1 MGLSIAEV
9 ARDHRDY
16 ITETLQFYEQQ
27 LLPSSTEDEELVRRA
42 VFSVRN
48 KAIIFERYIPFSET
62 LYSVVQDVRPA
73 EVTID
78 FRRQQLTCS
87 CPQKNSCR
95 HQLGVILALSQYFIS
110 VQDWAG
116 QWRAK
121 KNIQLDTL
129 AAVRSPENWQRMIDE
144 VLLHTIDNK
153 RQVEPILIPSIF
165 ENVRMKLRRHRP
177 FEREWQPLYDLFIE
191 VAMLKRLWEHLI
203 HTNSPMQSDYFLYYL
218 DKVFGL
224 IDNAVSE
231 IQPARRLFATEP
243 FFDAIQHQVRAIAL
257 LERGAPHRRL
267 ALYLGLWENL
277 FTEKKESQKELHFL
291 ESLPSG
297 TSDIDLTALR
307 STFYILQSDDE
318 QLQQTVRA
326 INLANLETFIAIAH
340 FALKKERQQ
349 GAELILKAAL
359 PFLKEYIH
367 QRLTPMRRQQFTRLL
382 DLLYSQIHLQEQ
394 EEFTLFSA
402 YGKYGVQAF
411 STYLLAQQRYQD
423 WVALHQLYPS
433 SIPYL
438 DSCGLKDVV
447 ANEPAVAL
455 PLYHYY
461 AMGEIQQKSR
471 LNYKQAVRIWR
482 AMKSAS
488 KKAGKLDFFEAYLQ
502 EIQQQYKRLRAL
514 QEEIDKSN
522 LIV

>member
-16 ITETLQFYEQQ
+16 ITDTLQFHEQQ
-27 LLPSSTEDEELVRRA
+27 LHPSSTEDEELVRRA

-78 FRRQQLTCS
+78 FRRQQISCS
-87 CPQKNSCR
+87 CPQKTSCR

-121 KNIQLDTL
+121 KTVKLESL
-129 AAVRSPENWQRMIDE
+129 ASARSPENWQRMVDE
-144 VLLHTIDNK
+144 VLLHALDNK
-153 RQVEPILIPSIF
+153 RQIEPILIPSIF
-165 ENVRMKLRRHRP
+165 ENVRQKLRRHRP
-177 FEREWQPLYDLFIE
+177 FEREWQPLFDLFIE
-191 VAMLKRLWEHLI
+191 VAMLKRLWEYLI
-203 HTNSPMQSDYFLYYL
+203 RMNSPMQSDYFLYYL

-224 IDNAVSE
+224 IDHAVSDV
-231 IQPARRLFATEP
+231 QAARRLFATEP
-243 FFDAIQHQVRAIAL
+243 FFDAIQHQIRAL
-257 LERGAPHRRL
+257 VLMENGAPHRRL
-267 ALYLGLWENL
+267 ALYLSLWENL
-277 FTEKKESQKELHFL
+277 FTDKKQIQKELQLL

-297 TSDIDLTALR
+297 TSDIDLMALR
-307 STFYILQSDDE
+307 SAFYILQSDDD
-318 QLQQTVRA
+318 QLQQTVQA
-326 INLANLETFIAIAH
+326 INPANLETFITIAH
-340 FALKKERQQ
+340 FALKKEQQQ

-359 PFLKEYIH
+359 PYLTEYIH
-367 QRLTPMRRQQFTRLL
+367 QHLTPMRRQQFTRLL
-382 DLLYSQIHLQEQ
+382 DLLYSQIHLHEQ
-394 EEFTLFSA
+394 EELTLFSA

-411 STYLLAQQRYQD
+411 SNYLLAQQRYPD

-433 SIPYL
+433 SISYL

-447 ANEPAVAL
+447 SNAPGVTL

-461 AMGEIQQKSR
+461 AMNEIQQKSR
-471 LNYKQAVRIWR
+471 INYKQAVRIWR

-488 KKAGKLDFFEAYLQ
+488 KKAGKLEFFESYMQ
-502 EIQQQYKRLRAL
+502 EIQHQHKRLRAL
-514 QEEIDKSN
+514 QEEIDNSN

>member
-9 ARDHRDY
+9 ARDYRDY
-16 ITETLQFYEQQ
+16 ITETLHFYEQQ
-27 LLPSSTEDEELVRRA
+27 LHPSSTEDEELVRRA

-48 KAIIFERYIPFSET
+48 KAIVYERYIPFSET
-62 LYSVVQDVRPA
+62 LYSVVKDVRPA

-78 FRRQQLTCS
+78 FRRQQLACS
-87 CPQKNSCR
+87 CPQKNICR
-95 HQLGVILALSQYFIS
+95 HQLGVILGLSQYFIS

-121 KNIQLDTL
+121 KNVQLETL
-129 AAVRSPENWQRMIDE
+129 ASMRSPENWQRMVDE
-144 VLLHTIDNK
+144 VLLHALENK
-153 RQVEPILIPSIF
+153 RQIEPILIPSIF
-165 ENVRMKLRRHRP
+165 ENIRMKLRRHRP
-177 FEREWQPLYDLFIE
+177 FEIEWKPLFDLFIE

-203 HTNSPMQSDYFLYYL
+203 RMNSPMQSDYFLYYL

-231 IQPARRLFATEP
+231 IQAARRLFATEP
-243 FFDAIQHQVRAIAL
+243 FFDAIQHQVRAIVL
-257 LERGAPHRRL
+257 LEKGAPHRRL
-267 ALYLGLWENL
+267 ALYLSLWENL
-277 FTEKKESQKELHFL
+277 FTEKKEIQKELLLL
-291 ESLPSG
+291 ESLSNG
-297 TSDIDLTALR
+297 TSDIDLMALK
-307 STFYILQSDDE
+307 SVFYILQSDDE
-318 QLQQTVRA
+318 QLQQTVQA
-326 INLANLETFIAIAH
+326 INPTNLESFIAIAQ
-340 FALKKERQQ
+340 FALKKERGQ

-359 PFLKEYIH
+359 PYLQEYIH

-382 DLLYSQIHLQEQ
+382 DLLYSQIHLHER
-394 EEFTLFSA
+394 EELTLFSA

-411 STYLLAQQRYQD
+411 SNYLLARQRYED

-433 SIPYL
+433 SISYL

-447 ANEPAVAL
+447 SNAPNVTL

-461 AMGEIQQKSR
+461 AMTEVQQKSR
-471 LNYKQAVRIWR
+471 ANYKQAVRIWR

-488 KKAGKLDFFEAYLQ
+488 KKAGKLDFFESYMQ
-502 EIQQQYKRLRAL
+502 EIQHQHKRLRAL